1 MSAPDLRILILAAG
15 SARRFGSDKR
25 RKRLYGSTKLLQ
37 ATVEAYL
44 DSGFSTT
51 LLLSTR
57 SDDDDLAEFFAAY
70 PVQIFRCR
78 NAEQGMGATL
88 AEAVAKYR
96 ETEAV
101 AVALGDMPLIQGTT
115 IRELAA
121 RLRPGTIVHP
131 LYRSRR
137 GHPVFFSSK
146 FFPELMR
153 LGGDRGAASILEAH
167 QDACIAVSVDDPG
180 VCQDVDTPE
189 ALEELR
195 RVYASRSSS
204 GVSG

>member
-1 MSAPDLRILILAAG
+1 MAAPDLRILILAAG

-37 ATVEAYL
+37 ATVEAHL
-44 DSGFSTT
+44 DSGFPAT

-70 PVQIFRCR
+70 PVQVFRCR
-78 NAEQGMGATL
+78 NAEKGMGATL

-96 ETEAV
+96 EVEAV
-101 AVALGDMPLIQGTT
+101 AVALGDMPLIQAATL
-115 IRELAA
+115 RKLAA

-137 GHPVFFSSK
+137 GHPVFFSSQY
-146 FFPELMR
+146 FPELMR
-153 LGGDRGAASILEAH
+153 LDGDRGAAAILEAN
-167 QDACIAVSVDDPG
+167 QDTCIAVSVDDPG

-189 ALEELR
+189 ALEEMR